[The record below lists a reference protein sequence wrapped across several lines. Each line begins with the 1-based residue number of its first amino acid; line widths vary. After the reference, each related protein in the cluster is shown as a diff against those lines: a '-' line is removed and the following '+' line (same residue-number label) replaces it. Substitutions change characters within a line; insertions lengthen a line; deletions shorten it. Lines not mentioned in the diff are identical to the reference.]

1 MTRMVHAA
9 SVNDPARGTPS
20 VPEGVAAALAIC
32 RVSPVPAFVVVGPA
46 RTVVES
52 PVLEN
57 LRLARGGHGMP
68 AATIAAAVEELFGDG
83 VTADDALV
91 VNVPLGSPAIAF
103 PMTAVPIVVDK
114 TVQAVFVSGTPPL
127 ADDAVRAVVERATA
141 AKSRFLAS
149 ASHDLRQPFQAMRFF
164 LEALTVQL
172 GGQPRALQTAGLL
185 GNALQAGEKLLTALL
200 DISTLDAG
208 TVKVAPKSFALDEV
222 VLRLA
227 DEIRPQAAE
236 KGLSIKVRT
245 HPATAD
251 TDPVL
256 LERIVRNLLSNAVRY
271 TRRGAILLAVRP
283 RGGALRVEV
292 WDTGFGIPSEQ
303 LDSIFDEFHQL
314 ENPSRDPD
322 KGLGLGLAIVRRLS
336 HLLHAPL
343 TVRSTLGR
351 GSVFAVTVP
360 RAAAD
365 EVAGEDNPQSAGALP
380 LHGTTV
386 LVVDDD
392 AMVLTG
398 LRLSLESWGCTVV
411 FAGDM
416 REVMQAVDGLTEPPD
431 IILSDLRLPGGVTG
445 FQVLDR
451 VRRLFATTIPAVVLT
466 GETGEAE
473 LVEGR
478 RRGCAFLHKPL
489 HPADLRQVLG
499 RIRSG
504 EAA

>member
-1 MTRMVHAA
+1 MTRTARAA
-9 SVNDPARGTPS
+9 SMNGPPPGASTPL
-20 VPEGVAAALAIC
+20 GGAAAALAIC
-32 RVSPVPAFVVVGPA
+32 RASPVPAFVVMGA
-46 RTVVES
+46 ERRVVENS
-52 PVLEN
+52 ALQG
-57 LRLARGGHGMP
+57 LRRAGDGTAPLSGAVEHLFVSGKP
-68 AATIAAAVEELFGDG
+68 IAAEGAAVDIPTGA
-83 VTADDALV
+83 VT
-91 VNVPLGSPAIAF
+91 PLA
-103 PMTAVPIVVDK
+103 MTAIPIVEGD
-114 TVQAVFVSGTPPL
+114 TVQAVYACAAPPVQ
-127 ADDAVRAVVERATA
+127 ADAVRVEVERATA

-149 ASHDLRQPFQAMRFF
+149 ASHDLRQPFQAMRLF

-172 GGQPRALQTAGLL
+172 DGQPRALQTAGLL

-208 TVKVAPKSFALDEV
+208 TVKVAPKTFALDEMV
-222 VLRLA
+222 GRLA

-236 KGLSIKVRT
+236 KGLSIKVRVF
-245 HPATAD
+245 PATAD

-256 LERIVRNLLSNAVRY
+256 LERIIRNLLSNAVRY
-271 TRRGAILLAVRP
+271 TRQGAVLLAVRP
-283 RGGALRVEV
+283 RGSALRVEV
-292 WDTGFGIPSEQ
+292 WDTGFGIPPEQ

-314 ENPSRDPD
+314 ENPARDPD

-336 HLLHAPL
+336 QLLRTPL
-343 TVRSTLGR
+343 TVRSNLGR
-351 GSVFAVTVP
+351 GSMFAITVP
-360 RAAAD
+360 RAA
-365 EVAGEDNPQSAGALP
+365 VAAVDDSGEASPDALP

-398 LRLSLESWGCTVV
+398 LRLSLESWGCIVI

-445 FQVLDR
+445 FQVIDR
-451 VRRLFATTIPAVVLT
+451 VRRLFATPIPAVVLT

-478 RRGCAFLHKPL
+478 RRGCTFLHKPL
-489 HPADLRQVLG
+489 HPMDLRQVLG

>member
-1 MTRMVHAA
+1 MTRTVHAA
-9 SVNDPARGTPS
+9 SVNSPVHGASP
-20 VPEGVAAALAIC
+20 VPDGVAAALAIC
-32 RVSPVPAFVVVGPA
+32 RTSPVPAFAVTGPE
-46 RTVVES
+46 RSVMES
-52 PVLEN
+52 PALES
-57 LRLARGGHGMP
+57 LRLSRGGHGVP
-68 AATIAAAVEELFGDG
+68 AAALAGAVEELFGDG
-83 VTADDALV
+83 VTADDAMIIS
-91 VNVPLGSPAIAF
+91 VPLGNPAV
-103 PMTAVPIVVDK
+103 PVSMTAVPVVAGGK
-114 TVQAVFVSGTPPL
+114 VQAVFASGAPP
-127 ADDAVRAVVERATA
+127 AGDDAVRVEVERATA

-149 ASHDLRQPFQAMRFF
+149 ASHDLRQPFQAMRLF

-172 GGQPRALQTAGLL
+172 DGQQRALQTAGLL

-208 TVKVAPKSFALDEV
+208 TVKVAPKTFALDDMI
-222 VLRLA
+222 LRLA

-236 KGLSIKVRT
+236 KGLSIKVRIQA
-245 HPATAD
+245 ATAD

-256 LERIVRNLLSNAVRY
+256 LERIIRNLLSNAVRY
-271 TRRGAILLAVRP
+271 TRQGAILLAVRP

-292 WDTGFGIPSEQ
+292 WDTGFGIPPEQ

-336 HLLHAPL
+336 HLLHTPL
-343 TVRSTLGR
+343 TVRSTVGR
-351 GSVFAVTVP
+351 GSLFAVTVP
-360 RAAAD
+360 RAAEE
-365 EVAGEDNPQSAGALP
+365 EVAAEDNPDSAGALP

-445 FQVLDR
+445 FQVIDR

-504 EAA
+504 EAS